1 MIKNIN
7 RITDDVLMI
16 YSHGYDCYY
25 FRNVRSLLVSLQD
38 YETPGK
44 ALTEFNTDKVIWVED
59 KKKAMAEINAP
70 KILRNEDKENES
82 QWRHAT

>member
-16 YSHGYDCYY
+16 YSPGYDCYY

-38 YETPGK
+38 YEIRTK
-44 ALTEFNTDKVIWVED
+44 
-59 KKKAMAEINAP
+59 
-70 KILRNEDKENES
+70 
-82 QWRHAT
+82 H

>member
-16 YSHGYDCYY
+16 YSPAYDCYY

-38 YETPGK
+38 YETTGK
-44 ALTEFNTDKVIWVED
+44 ALAEFNTDKVKWVED
-59 KKKAMAEINAP
+59 KKKALSEYKHGNE
-70 KILRNEDKENES
+70 LWDEDKEIEG
-82 QWRHAT
+82 Q